1 MIWIR
6 KHTSNPGVTDYY
18 LETIGEAYARRGE
31 EVRYFVDWKEYQ
43 PTASDMTVISTYYEA
58 IILILKRKKFVWWV
72 QGIRPEESYA
82 VHKSRLRKKVLEIAE
97 YIAIR
102 KTIFPIFVSE
112 AMRQHYVSK
121 YHVNFDKYY
130 VMPCCNDSIK
140 QASFHEQGK
149 YESNVFCYAGSLDTW
164 QCVEETLMIYK
175 KIEDCYRTAKLL
187 LLVRDRKYAISLVEK
202 YGIKNYEI
210 DFVPTSQLPE
220 KLKKVKFGFIIRKD
234 LELNRVATPTKLMTY
249 MGNGIIPIVSE
260 CLEGLLECIG
270 NSKFVVK
277 LSDDLN
283 IDPIIR
289 FIEKPIDEKEIEK
302 DYMEV
307 YSNFYDKE
315 KHICNMM
322 NVLPV

>member
-31 EVRYFVDWKEYQ
+31 EVHYFIDWKEYQ
-43 PTASDMTVISTYYEA
+43 PAAGDMTVISTYYEA
-58 IILILKRKKFVWWV
+58 ILLILKRKKFVWWV

-82 VHKSRLRKKVLEIAE
+82 VHKSWLRKKVLEIAE

-102 KTIFPIFVSE
+102 KTVLPIFVSE
-112 AMRQHYVSK
+112 TMRQHYVSK
-121 YHVNFDKYY
+121 YHVEFDKYY
-130 VMPCCNDSIK
+130 IMPCCNDSIK
-140 QASFHEQGK
+140 QTSFHEQGK
-149 YESNVFCYAGSLDTW
+149 YEGNVFCYAGSLDTW
-164 QCVEETLMIYK
+164 QCVEEALMVYK
-175 KIEDCYRTAKLL
+175 KIEDRYNTAKLL
-187 LLVRDRKYAISLVEK
+187 LLVRDREYAISLLKK

-210 DFVPTSQLPE
+210 DFVPAIQLPE

-234 LELNRVATPTKLMTY
+234 LALNRVATPTKLMTY
-249 MGNGIIPIVSE
+249 MGNGIIPIVSD

-270 NSKFVVK
+270 DSEFVVK
-277 LSDDLN
+277 LPEDLN
-283 IDPIIR
+283 IEPIIR
-289 FIEKPIDEKEIEK
+289 FIEEPIDAKDIEK

-315 KHICNMM
+315 KHICKMM
-322 NVLPV
+322 DVLPG